1 MLVLIVDDNPDD
13 RALVLHELRAAHPEA
28 RAVEVADA
36 AGLDDALADAE
47 PPSLVVTDYA
57 LRWTTGLDVLR
68 RVKGIHPDCPVVMFT
83 GSGDETVAVEA
94 MKAGLDDYV
103 VKSPRQ
109 LPRLGASIRAA
120 LASAARGRAL
130 RDTEA
135 RLREALAHKDV
146 LLREL
151 HHRVRNNLLTV
162 ISLLRLRARRAA
174 DPATRR
180 ELEETAGRMQAL
192 AQVQARVYA
201 TEALDRVDLAGV
213 LRDIAVSLHEVYRDG
228 RVTLRLDLDRPLDLP
243 IRRAA
248 PLALLCYELVLNALK
263 HAFAARGGR
272 GELAI
277 ALEHPA
283 DGGPPAIVI
292 ADDGA
297 GFDAAA
303 AEPGG
308 GATLLPSLAREAEAE
323 IETATSP
330 GDGTTV
336 RVRLLR

>member
-13 RALVLHELRAAHPEA
+13 RALVLHELRAARPEA
-28 RAVEVADA
+28 WALEIADA
-36 AGLDDALADAE
+36 AGLDAALAGQE
-47 PPSLVVTDYA
+47 PPALVVTDYE
-57 LRWTTGLDVLR
+57 LRWTTGLEVLA
-68 RVKGIHPDCPVVMFT
+68 RVKALHPDCPVIMFT

-109 LPRLGASIRAA
+109 LPRLGASIRGA

-162 ISLLRLRARRAA
+162 ISLLRVRARRAA
-174 DPATRR
+174 DPETRR
-180 ELEETAGRMQAL
+180 QLEETAGRMQAL
-192 AQVQARVYA
+192 AQVQARLYD
-201 TEALDRVDLAGV
+201 TEALDRVDIAGV
-213 LRDIAVSLHEVYRDG
+213 LRDIAVSLHEVYRDAP
-228 RVTLRLDLDRPLDLP
+228 VTLSLDLDGPLDLP
-243 IRRAA
+243 LRRAA

-263 HAFAARGGR
+263 HAFAARER
-272 GELAI
+272 GELVI
-277 ALEHPA
+277 GLERPA

-297 GFDAAA
+297 GFDPEAADQ
-303 AEPGG
+303 GG
-308 GATLLPSLAREAEAE
+308 GATLARSLAREAEAE
-323 IETATSP
+323 IETVTRP

-336 RVRLLR
+336 RVRLS